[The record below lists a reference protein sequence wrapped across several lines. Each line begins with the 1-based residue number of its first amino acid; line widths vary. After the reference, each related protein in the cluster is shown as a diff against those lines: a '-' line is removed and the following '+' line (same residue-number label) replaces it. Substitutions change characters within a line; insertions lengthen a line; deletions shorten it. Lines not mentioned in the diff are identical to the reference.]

1 MKDMKEEE
9 CIFCKIGGGEIPS
22 EFLYQ
27 DGTIFA
33 IRDIRPKAPVHLLI
47 IPFAHLE
54 ALTEEPESQ
63 IEIMHKLLVAATH
76 LARQQNVADA
86 GYRLVI
92 NQGPNSGQ
100 EVPHLHM
107 HLLAG
112 RPLRGMG

>member
-1 MKDMKEEE
+1 MKEEQ
-9 CIFCKIGGGEIPS
+9 CIFCKIGRGEIPS

-27 DGTIFA
+27 DGSIFA
-33 IRDIRPKAPVHLLI
+33 IRDIHPMAPLHLLI

-54 ALTEEPESQ
+54 ALTGGTESP
-63 IEIMHKLLVAATH
+63 IEIMGKLLAGATH
-76 LARQQNVADA
+76 LAREQNIADA

-92 NQGPNSGQ
+92 NQGPDSGQ

-112 RPLRGMG
+112 RPLHGMG